1 MNANEFMKTRLFNSL
16 LAAMAA
22 LFYAANMY
30 GAEDLGLFKN
40 QGEVGRPSKVGS
52 VVFDPAAQTYV
63 VAGGGANMWG
73 TNDDF
78 HFVWKRLNGSF
89 SVAADIEGLG
99 SGNGNAHR
107 KACLLVRQDLS
118 PGSAYVDVAVHA
130 SGLTS
135 LQWRE
140 QTGGPT
146 REVQSSLSGPVQVGL
161 ERQGDVSS

>member
-30 GAEDLGLFKN
+30 GAEDLGLFER

-78 HFVWKRLNGSF
+78 HFVWKRLSGNCSL
-89 SVAADIEGLG
+89 AADIGM
-99 SGNGNAHR
+99 A
-107 KACLLVRQDLS
+107 
-118 PGSAYVDVAVHA
+118 
-130 SGLTS
+130 
-135 LQWRE
+135 
-140 QTGGPT
+140 GP
-146 REVQSSLSGPVQVGL
+146 S
-161 ERQGDVSS
+161 